1 MPDAKGVLAMTRIGR
16 GAPADLLV
24 GLYIGLVLM
33 NSLVQTSI
41 PRRALVLVGVLLL
54 AYEAFGFRSMKYEQ
68 YFLYALGAWIALG
81 LTLNGV
87 IFGEWVQESVYLPGN
102 IGVALALCRGHVE
115 RRTTGVLFYVAG
127 AYFAYRLVTVSSPGA
142 IHQILVTGSANGIS
156 AFMIMLCCLHYA
168 VTMAKGARITLLP
181 AVVCLLVSALTLG
194 RSGMAAAALLLA
206 GIALHDLVREHRR
219 RLLAAKLVVY
229 GGVALAVVVL
239 VLPRLDMI
247 SFVFERFSAFGL
259 GSEGRDRIWGAYG
272 ESLAGIATLVG
283 HGREEVF
290 AGYTNVHNSYILWH
304 KSMGVMAIPLYAL
317 AVLSLAQAA
326 VRDRM
331 LFLIMAVLLL
341 RAFFDE
347 LILPFRLL
355 DFLFFYLACTIL
367 VTLSPRRGAYPL
379 PRPAVV

>member
-1 MPDAKGVLAMTRIGR
+1 MPDAKVVLAMTRIGR

-24 GLYIGLVLM
+24 GLYIGLALM
-33 NSLVQTSI
+33 NSLVQTSM

-317 AVLSLAQAA
+317 AVLSLARAA

-355 DFLFFYLACTIL
+355 DFLFFYLTCTIL
-367 VTLSPRRGAYPL
+367 VTLSPRRRAYPL
-379 PRPAVV
+379 HQPAVV